1 MRKVATREVSS
12 LRFRSPAQTPF
23 EDAGTAENRGYAQSM
38 SPSKADFHMMTR
50 PLPDAN
56 ETVRLGYQLA
66 RAARPG
72 LVVLLDGPLG
82 AGKTTLVQGFAAGI
96 GALKPAASPTFVL
109 AHSYPGGRLPVWH
122 LDLYRIET
130 EAEIDE
136 LDLDL
141 YMPRDGVA
149 LVEWAE
155 RAHPRRFPPDSL
167 LVRLDIASRGRIANL
182 GCIDMKPRIALRT
195 LEALRAM

>member
-1 MRKVATREVSS
+1 MK
-12 LRFRSPAQTPF
+12 FRAFAFALPPKRRSKTQEPLK
-23 EDAGTAENRGYAQSM
+23 NRGYAQSM
-38 SPSKADFHMMTR
+38 SPSSADFHTMTR

-56 ETVRLGYQLA
+56 ATVLLGAQLG

-82 AGKTTLVQGFAAGI
+82 AGKTTLVQGFAVGI
-96 GALKPAASPTFVL
+96 GALKRAASPSFVL

-130 EAEIDE
+130 DTEIDD

-141 YMPRDGVA
+141 YMPPDGVA
-149 LVEWAE
+149 LIEWAE
-155 RAHPRRFPPDSL
+155 RSSPRRWPLDVL
-167 LVRLDIASRGRIANL
+167 MIRLDLATHGRIANI
-182 GCIDMKPRIALRT
+182 GCIDVEPRIALQT
-195 LEALRAM
+195 LNALRAM

>member
-1 MRKVATREVSS
+1 
-12 LRFRSPAQTPF
+12 
-23 EDAGTAENRGYAQSM
+23 
-38 SPSKADFHMMTR
+38 MTR
-50 PLPDAN
+50 PLPDATA
-56 ETVRLGYQLA
+56 TVRLGEQLA

-130 EAEIDE
+130 EAEIDD

-155 RAHPRRFPPDSL
+155 RAHARRWPLDSL
-167 LVRLDIASRGRIANL
+167 MIRLDLASIGRIANI
-182 GCIDMKPRIALRT
+182 GCIDVGARIALQT
-195 LEALRAM
+195 FKALRAM

>member
-1 MRKVATREVSS
+1 
-12 LRFRSPAQTPF
+12 
-23 EDAGTAENRGYAQSM
+23 M
-38 SPSKADFHMMTR
+38 SPSKADSHVTTR
-50 PLPDAN
+50 PLPDAIA
-56 ETVRLGYQLA
+56 TVRLGDQLA

-72 LVVLLDGPLG
+72 LIVLLDGPLG

-96 GALKPAASPTFVL
+96 GALKPAASPSFVL

-130 EAEIDE
+130 EAEIDD

-155 RAHPRRFPPDSL
+155 RGRGRWPLDSL
-167 LVRLDIASRGRIANL
+167 TIRLDLAPSGRIASV
-182 GCIDMKPRIALRT
+182 GCIDVGRRIALQT
-195 LEALRAM
+195 FEALRTM